1 MVHDWLVT
9 VSGYIISLPVVKA
22 ENQGR
27 RTRGAQLFTS
37 WLWKARET
45 NLRAA
50 PEEISSDPTRP
61 HLQRLLPSLRIAVQ
75 LRKASMVVF
84 TELVRTFMT

>member
-1 MVHDWLVT
+1 MIGLLLSLDTL
-9 VSGYIISLPVVKA
+9 SSLPVVRQK
-22 ENQGR
+22 NQGR
-27 RTRGAQLFTS
+27 RTRVAQLFTS
-37 WLWKARET
+37 WRLKARGT
-45 NLRAA
+45 GLRAA

-61 HLQRLLPSLRIAVQ
+61 HCQRLLLSPRIALQ